1 MSIVSK
7 SFWLVALALVTMSMA
22 KTDVE
27 PLHAVVE
34 GTNQFSSWF
43 FQYVLEDH
51 SSNLITSPLSADV
64 VLAMVAF
71 GAGGNTEAQFRKVLS
86 LPTPSNLAATGYQA
100 LIDNLNS
107 VKDNI
112 LTLANKIF
120 IAESLDIK
128 PSYKNLTEVY
138 FRSASESI
146 NFVESMKASEIINTW
161 VEKNTNNLIKN
172 LISPDMLNVAT
183 RLVLVNAVYF
193 KGQWLHKFDAELTMD
208 MPFHVNKD
216 TVKNV
221 PTMYREGYYKYGELP
236 NLNARFVVLPYKG
249 NELSMVIILP
259 NEIEGLLDVQK
270 KLQNVNLTNIL
281 NQGIE
286 EEIRLH
292 LPKFKVESKMI
303 LNNNLIKMGLTD
315 AFTASANFS
324 GISNENLAIDTV
336 IQKAFIEVNEE
347 GTEAAAATGI
357 VMLKMNYYKT
367 YFTISRPFVYYI
379 VRNISDKKGNDNILS
394 IFSGYVQEP

>member
-1 MSIVSK
+1 MHGLSK
-7 SFWLVALALVTMSMA
+7 SFWLVALVLVTISMA

-43 FQYVLEDH
+43 FQYVLEDN
-51 SSNLITSPLSADV
+51 SGNLITSPLSADV

-86 LPTPSNLAATGYQA
+86 LPTPSNFAATGYQA

-172 LISPDMLNVAT
+172 LISPDMLNAAT

-193 KGQWLHKFDAELTMD
+193 KGQWLHKFDAELTED

-236 NLNARFVVLPYKG
+236 DLNARFVVLPYKG

-270 KLQNVNLTNIL
+270 KLQNINLTNIL

-336 IQKAFIEVNEE
+336 VQKAFIEVNEE

-357 VMLKMNYYKT
+357 GFALTASLPRQTLVFKIDKPF
-367 YFTISRPFVYYI
+367 YFAIQSNNVKPPVLLFEGLI
-379 VRNISDKKGNDNILS
+379 HNL
-394 IFSGYVQEP
+394 

>member
-1 MSIVSK
+1 
-7 SFWLVALALVTMSMA
+7 
-22 KTDVE
+22 
-27 PLHAVVE
+27 
-34 GTNQFSSWF
+34 
-43 FQYVLEDH
+43 
-51 SSNLITSPLSADV
+51 
-64 VLAMVAF
+64 
-71 GAGGNTEAQFRKVLS
+71 
-86 LPTPSNLAATGYQA
+86 
-100 LIDNLNS
+100 
-107 VKDNI
+107 
-112 LTLANKIF
+112 
-120 IAESLDIK
+120 
-128 PSYKNLTEVY
+128 
-138 FRSASESI
+138 
-146 NFVESMKASEIINTW
+146 MKASEIINTW

-172 LISPDMLNVAT
+172 LISPDMLNAAT

-236 NLNARFVVLPYKG
+236 DLNARFVVLPYKG

-270 KLQNVNLTNIL
+270 KLQNVSLTNIL

-303 LNNNLIKMGLTD
+303 LNDNLIKMGLSD

-324 GISNENLAIDTV
+324 GICNENLAIDTV
-336 IQKAFIEVNEE
+336 VQKAFIEVNEE
-347 GTEAAAATGI
+347 GTEAAAATGLSVRPLSSFWSPPKPI
-357 VMLKMNYYKT
+357 EFHVN
-367 YFTISRPFVYYI
+367 RPF
-379 VRNISDKKGNDNILS
+379 LS
-394 IFSGYVQEP
+394 IVTYNNVILFLAKTVS